1 MATIKVLSAI
11 RFDSIAKYRDML
23 IKEHDFEVKWV
34 PSIEQLKT
42 RMAEKE
48 NYTDVLVIDNTLGD
62 VHGLIEEVRSQR
74 PSLLI
79 ILVDEDA
86 DFALPG
92 RADEISTQPFKDNEL
107 VKLVKRVYE
116 DRRLVTMRADAL
128 PPVREFAKK
137 IMKAQRGPA
146 KIQAAVDAIFEL
158 GLDYVA
164 FFQVTMST
172 DPPLVSVVAQAG
184 DDKTKRIAPQ
194 KQNYNDSLI
203 GIVAQDGKTRI
214 VRKEDTPN
222 HPFVSR
228 GKYGLGVAVPVG
240 TTIRFG
246 VFLACQESPE
256 MNEQRLM
263 MVELVSAQ
271 LASAMARDARS

>member
-1 MATIKVLSAI
+1 MAKIKVLGAI
-11 RFDSIAKYRDML
+11 RFEAITKYREML
-23 IKEHDFEVKWV
+23 IKEDDFDVKWV
-34 PSIEQLKT
+34 PGIEQLNNHMT
-42 RMAEKE
+42 DKE
-48 NYTDVLVIDNTLGD
+48 NRTDVLVIDNTLGD
-62 VHGLIEEVRSQR
+62 VHSLIEELRQQY

-146 KIQAAVDAIFEL
+146 KIQAAVDAIYEL
-158 GLDYVA
+158 GVDYVA
-164 FFQVTMST
+164 FFSVTMST

-184 DDKTKRIAPQ
+184 DEKTMRIAPQ
-194 KQNYNDSLI
+194 KQDYNDSLI
-203 GIVAQDGKTRI
+203 GTVAQDGKTRI
-214 VRKEDTPN
+214 VRKDDEPN

-246 VFLACQESPE
+246 VFLACQESSDI
-256 MNEQRLM
+256 NEQRLM
-263 MVELVSAQ
+263 MLELVSAQ
-271 LASAMARDARS
+271 LASAMAREARS